1 MKTNIIIL
9 KAYVDVSEWLLITHS
24 IHQVDQPTMR
34 FLKEKIVFGRIF
46 FFFKYCNLRI
56 AEPM

>member
-9 KAYVDVSEWLLITHS
+9 KAHVDASEWLLITHS

-34 FLKEKIVFGRIF
+34 FLKDKIVFGAIF
-46 FFFKYCNLRI
+46 LSI
-56 AEPM
+56 AI